1 MSNQRSLFENEIEQ
15 SISVFAEDA
24 YLNYSMYV
32 ILDRALPQ
40 LGDGLKPVQRRII
53 YAMSDLGLSS
63 TSKPKKAARTI
74 GDVIGK
80 FHPHGDSACYEAMV
94 NMAQN
99 FSYRYPLIDG
109 QGNWGSQDDPKSFAA
124 MRYTEAK
131 MTAYTKTLLAELDEG
146 TVDWQPNFDGTL
158 REPKIFP
165 AQLPNL
171 LLNGCSGIA
180 VGMATD
186 IPSHNIKEVI
196 KALKLLIKKPN
207 STIKSLLKII
217 KGPDFASGG
226 VLVSHDEEIESVY
239 KLGQGTLRLRGSYQ
253 LEKKDIVITELPYQ
267 ISGAKLI
274 EQIAQQMFAK
284 KLPMVNDLRDESDH
298 DNPCRIVIS
307 LKKGEVN
314 IDQLISHICATTDF
328 EKNIRV
334 NLNVID
340 LEGLPRVF
348 NLLEICLDWL
358 KFRRGIITRRA
369 QFRLENAEQRLHV
382 LEGMMVAFLNID
394 EVIRII
400 RNEDDPKSK
409 LIKKFKL
416 TEIQANAIL
425 DLRLRNLAKLEEI
438 KIKDEQAKLI
448 NEIKAL
454 KKLLKSKDLINET
467 LANELDEL
475 DKEYGDDRRT
485 KIEFAPSSEAIEEK
499 QILSKDP
506 VTLIVS
512 KMGWVRLAK
521 GHEIQP
527 ETLSFKGDDFIL
539 DCLSLGANNNDA
551 IFLDGNGRAFS
562 VLATQ
567 LPSARGFGDP
577 LSSLFKLQDGVDVTS
592 GVLADENDKFLICS
606 SSGYGF
612 QVSAQDLITRNKSGR
627 AVIRVPENSKTLP
640 LRKIQE
646 KDSLVFAISSDLR
659 ALAFSIDELP
669 ELSKGKGVKIINLPK
684 KDGLSLLHIFVISKE
699 EIIEVFSGKKAR
711 HFDYEKVSEFIGA
724 RGRRGLS
731 LKFKSIDS
739 VNIISKR

>member
-226 VLVSHDEEIESVY
+226 VLVSHEEEIETVY

-527 ETLSFKGDDFIL
+527 ESLSFKGDDFIL

-577 LSSLFKLQDGVDVTS
+577 LSSLFKLQDGVDITS

-640 LRKIQE
+640 LRKIQK

>member
-239 KLGQGTLRLRGSYQ
+239 KVGQGTLRLRGSYQ

-298 DNPCRIVIS
+298 DHPCRIVIS

-527 ETLSFKGDDFIL
+527 ESLSFKGDDFIL

-577 LSSLFKLQDGVDVTS
+577 LSSLFKLQDGVDITS

-606 SSGYGF
+606 SLGYGF

-640 LRKIQE
+640 LRKIHK

>member
-527 ETLSFKGDDFIL
+527 ESLSFKGDDFIL

-577 LSSLFKLQDGVDVTS
+577 LSSLFKLQDGVDITS

-640 LRKIQE
+640 LRKIHK